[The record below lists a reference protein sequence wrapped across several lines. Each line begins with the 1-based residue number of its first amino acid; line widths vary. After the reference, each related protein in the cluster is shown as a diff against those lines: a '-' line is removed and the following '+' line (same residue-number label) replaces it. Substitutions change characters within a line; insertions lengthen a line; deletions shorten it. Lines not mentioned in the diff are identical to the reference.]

1 MTIVESTRDRRA
13 RDRREA
19 RRARRRRW
27 LAIAGGILLMA
38 LVFFA
43 GLAVGRAVEE
53 APEPGG
59 SQTLVRTLVPGTL
72 PPVTQTVTVTTAP

>member
-1 MTIVESTRDRRA
+1 VTIVESTRERRA

-27 LAIAGGILLMA
+27 FAVAGGIVLGGLL
-38 LVFFA
+38 FFA
-43 GLAVGRAVEE
+43 GLAVGRALEE

-59 SQTLVRTLVPGTL
+59 TQTLVRTLEPGTL
-72 PPVTQTVTVTTAP
+72 PAVTQTVTVTTTP